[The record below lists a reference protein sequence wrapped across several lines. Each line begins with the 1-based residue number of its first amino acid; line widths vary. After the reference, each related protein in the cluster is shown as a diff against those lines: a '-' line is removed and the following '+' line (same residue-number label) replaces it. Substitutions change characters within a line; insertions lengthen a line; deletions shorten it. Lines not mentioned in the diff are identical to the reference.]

1 MQILLPL
8 FGITARQAKLLRWME
23 VFMYTP
29 AIEQVNLPSDKLQVA
44 RDILML
50 FYLFWT
56 EENGFTWELYDDVCA
71 AIARYTDYEVPTPQ
85 RDSTSILKALLIYV
99 KRQVGEVRPCDFIS
113 LSPFMLTR
121 SSGMVQTQDVYP
133 RGSGIG

>member
-8 FGITARQAKLLRWME
+8 FGITERQAELLRWVE
-23 VFMYTP
+23 VFTYTP
-29 AIEQVNLPSDKLQVA
+29 AMEQVNLPSDKLQVV
-44 RDILML
+44 RDIMTL

-56 EENGFTWELYDDVCA
+56 QEGGFTWDLYDDVCA

-99 KRQVGEVRPCDFIS
+99 KRQVGEVRICDFVI
-113 LSPFMLTR
+113 R
-121 SSGMVQTQDVYP
+121 V
-133 RGSGIG
+133 